1 MQKQTI
7 ISNIDQCL
15 VQAKTLNTH
24 HPFRRVFC
32 RLAGDET
39 IGLIAYAIWRE
50 RSQFLYTMI
59 DASDYKLSEAHAS
72 RVSQARSCW
81 QMGSVAFSDLSR

>member
-1 MQKQTI
+1 MQKQI
-7 ISNIDQCL
+7 IINDIDQCL
-15 VQAKTLNTH
+15 AQAQNLNTH
-24 HPFRRVFC
+24 HPFHRVFC

-50 RSQFLYTMI
+50 RSHFLYTMI

-81 QMGSVAFSDLSR
+81 QMGSVAFSDLSL

>member
-15 VQAKTLNTH
+15 VQAKNLNTR
-24 HPFRRVFC
+24 HPFRRAFC

-39 IGLIAYAIWRE
+39 TGLIAYAIWRE
-50 RSQFLYTMI
+50 RSQFLYTLI
-59 DASDYKLSEAHAS
+59 SASDYKLSEAHAS
-72 RVSQARSCW
+72 RVSQARSRW